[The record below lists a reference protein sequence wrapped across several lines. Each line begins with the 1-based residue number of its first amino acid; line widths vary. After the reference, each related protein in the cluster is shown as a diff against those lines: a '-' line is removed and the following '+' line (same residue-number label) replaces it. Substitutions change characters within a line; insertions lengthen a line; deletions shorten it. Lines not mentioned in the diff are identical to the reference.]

1 MPFCMACS
9 RIFGVA
15 SPPVSIVG
23 DAEVQDQ
30 ALAVDAGTE
39 RASSEGALYQ
49 YRVERRRRQACGD
62 IRRRWG

>member
-23 DAEVQDQ
+23 DAEVEDQ
-30 ALAVDAGTE
+30 APSWTWTPDDL
-39 RASSEGALYQ
+39 SSLTFAEFA
-49 YRVERRRRQACGD
+49 
-62 IRRRWG
+62 